1 MFDTWIKEK
10 VWDTTALY
18 LCSRS
23 SCGQC
28 KPISSALCKVHCWN
42 RHGLGPQW
50 SKGVCYRQ
58 AEKKE
63 QKEKKFKPLWIG
75 VSFIAVKMQP
85 RMKNKET
92 EIKIATTKAKKSLP
106 KKKRKTLVDGSGGLG
121 INFRTVVLHNCSL
134 YMVPIWMRLLVWIF
148 QCPVENQIS
157 GLNLGM
163 LFTFVVC
170 SVFPNEDNLTSRR
183 GSSIIDQIRL
193 VSFEKIFT

>member
-1 MFDTWIKEK
+1 MDRSKFHCCENAAKNEEQRNRNQNSHNKSKEEF
-10 VWDTTALY
+10 T
-18 LCSRS
+18 
-23 SCGQC
+23 
-28 KPISSALCKVHCWN
+28 
-42 RHGLGPQW
+42 
-50 SKGVCYRQ
+50 
-58 AEKKE
+58 
-63 QKEKKFKPLWIG
+63 
-75 VSFIAVKMQP
+75 
-85 RMKNKET
+85 
-92 EIKIATTKAKKSLP
+92 

-134 YMVPIWMRLLVWIF
+134 YLVPIWMRLLVWIF
-148 QCPVENQIS
+148 KCPVENQIS

>member
-1 MFDTWIKEK
+1 MDRSKFHCCENAAKNEEQRNRNQNSHNKSKEEF
-10 VWDTTALY
+10 T
-18 LCSRS
+18 
-23 SCGQC
+23 
-28 KPISSALCKVHCWN
+28 
-42 RHGLGPQW
+42 
-50 SKGVCYRQ
+50 
-58 AEKKE
+58 KK
-63 QKEKKFKPLWIG
+63 
-75 VSFIAVKMQP
+75 
-85 RMKNKET
+85 
-92 EIKIATTKAKKSLP
+92 
-106 KKKRKTLVDGSGGLG
+106 KKKRKTIVDGSGGLG

-148 QCPVENQIS
+148 KCPVENQIS